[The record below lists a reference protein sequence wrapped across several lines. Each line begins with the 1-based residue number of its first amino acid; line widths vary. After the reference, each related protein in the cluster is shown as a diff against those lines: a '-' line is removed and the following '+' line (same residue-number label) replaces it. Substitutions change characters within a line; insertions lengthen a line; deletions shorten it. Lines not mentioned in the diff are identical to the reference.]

1 MPTQNVSSLCSKCW
15 MRLFLWI
22 SNTVIIYSS
31 RTVDASFQF
40 YGQLEFVDFSNNQMS
55 ELPDKCFAK
64 QSKLQH
70 LQMDFNLIGN
80 ITNATFSGL
89 KSLTYLSLRG
99 NQLTSLNSQ
108 LDILEHV
115 RNLKKILKLASI
127 DLGLGGQ
134 KRL

>member
-1 MPTQNVSSLCSKCW
+1 
-15 MRLFLWI
+15 
-22 SNTVIIYSS
+22 
-31 RTVDASFQF
+31 
-40 YGQLEFVDFSNNQMS
+40 MS

-108 LDILEHV
+108 LAILEHV
-115 RNLKKILKLASI
+115 RKLNI
-127 DLGLGGQ
+127 IIGLIGLDSQ
-134 KRL
+134 

>member
-1 MPTQNVSSLCSKCW
+1 
-15 MRLFLWI
+15 
-22 SNTVIIYSS
+22 
-31 RTVDASFQF
+31 
-40 YGQLEFVDFSNNQMS
+40 MS

-108 LDILEHV
+108 LAILEHV
-115 RNLKKILKLASI
+115 RNLKKILKLASVTSEAKKAEHY
-127 DLGLGGQ
+127 LV
-134 KRL
+134 